1 MPDLGETVERI
12 DDDDESTEL
21 WNTAERV
28 DNKKQQQQQFL
39 DCVHV

>member
-12 DDDDESTEL
+12 VDDDESTEL
-21 WNTAERV
+21 WDTAERV
-28 DNKKQQQQQFL
+28 DNQQQQQFL